1 MPSKPKASIA
11 KESTIQKAEGR
22 IVLSNIEA
30 FENLERILTE
40 DGTIAG
46 FEGENGKIL
55 GWMMIDLCEIPDN
68 LKGEIEITES
78 TYAFQGTFDFYDV
91 ALGIALDVKT
101 MEVKGGLW
109 LTPQAEQY
117 EEPASELIEY
127 FIETL
132 VKGIDNGS
140 FGVPMYAFVNDTS
153 SFEVYPSE
161 PE

>member
-1 MPSKPKASIA
+1 M
-11 KESTIQKAEGR
+11 
-22 IVLSNIEA
+22 LSNVEA
-30 FENLERILTE
+30 FEDLERILIE
-40 DGTIAG
+40 DGTIER
-46 FEGENGKIL
+46 FEKESGKIL
-55 GWMMIDLCEIPDN
+55 GRMMIDECEIPEN
-68 LKGEIEITES
+68 LKSEFEITRS
-78 TYAFQGTFDFYDV
+78 TVAFQGTFDFYDV

-117 EEPASELIEY
+117 DEPAHEWVEY

-132 VKGIDNGS
+132 VRGIDNGS
-140 FGVPMYAFVNDTS
+140 YGVPIYAFVNDTS